1 MESIRTG
8 TAGNAAA
15 KRRLPRG
22 SLSRE
27 VILAAAAAVAQ
38 RDGFDGLTFQALGA
52 ELGAHP
58 TAIYRHF
65 RDKDELTL
73 ELVDALNA
81 EALAEL
87 GEPTDDWVADLAQL
101 AYRIHEV
108 FLRHAAVGQMT
119 AARTARREHEFEI
132 VERFVSC
139 MRRAGFNDADAA
151 RYYRVFADFVLAYS
165 ALDAAL
171 AALDPDARQ
180 ADLRAWE
187 IEYRT
192 LPAQKYP
199 NTAAIA
205 HLLPAL
211 DDPGNF
217 AAAVDLMIDSL
228 KARAAGGL
236 RAGTLAT
243 PGQ

>member
-1 MESIRTG
+1 MSTIRTG
-8 TAGNAAA
+8 SSGNAAS

-27 VILAAAAAVAQ
+27 VILAAATAIAQ
-38 RDGFDGLTFQALGA
+38 RDGFDGLTFQALGT

-58 TAIYRHF
+58 TAVYRHF

-73 ELVDALNA
+73 ELIDALHA

-87 GEPTDDWVADLAQL
+87 GEPTDDWAADLARL
-101 AYRIHEV
+101 AHCTHAV
-108 FLRHAAVGQMT
+108 FLRHAAIGQMT
-119 AARTARREHEFEI
+119 AARTARREHEFQL
-132 VERFVSC
+132 VERIISC

-171 AALDPDARQ
+171 AALEPDARQ
-180 ADLRAWE
+180 ADLRAWDV
-187 IEYRT
+187 EYRT
-192 LPAQKYP
+192 LPPQVYP

-211 DDPGNF
+211 DDPANF
-217 AAAVDLMIDSL
+217 AAAVDLMIDSI
-228 KARAAGGL
+228 KARAAAGPEGGKP
-236 RAGTLAT
+236 RDSR
-243 PGQ
+243 